1 MEVLEYSLSSN
12 YPNPFNPSTL
22 ISYTL
27 AQDADVTVKVYDMLG
42 TEVANLVNE
51 SESAGSYEVNFIGE
65 NLASGVYIYRVV
77 AGKNGRVLF
86 TDTMQMILLK

>member
-1 MEVLEYSLSSN
+1 MLEYSLSSN

-86 TDTMQMILLK
+86 TDTKQMILLK